1 VDSVLEAITGN
12 FWFQVAIL
20 LGVATA
26 SNFLFVRLKVPKIVG
41 LIVVGVA
48 LGPSV
53 SGFINIDQS
62 GGDDL
67 LSLLAGF
74 GAIIMLFMIGL
85 EFNIRDIYTGKNM
98 MIALGGIVLPWLG
111 GFLLA
116 EILLPD
122 SGLGASRLAQSVFVG
137 TALVATSVAITA
149 GVLREMGLL
158 SSSIAKTVLGVAVV
172 DDVLGM
178 IVLAIS
184 AGIASEG
191 GLDVENLFWISVA
204 AVLFV
209 TVGAYVGIKFFTKFI
224 GAVERRGISHGLVE
238 SGFMLALAFAF
249 LYAFVSEYIGISKI
263 VGAFIAGTS
272 FSACE
277 YRKQFK
283 QGITFLEWAFAPIFF
298 ISLGVLVDIRLPL
311 EIWFFALALAAV
323 AILSKVIGGG
333 IPARLLGMTSR
344 ESMAVGL
351 GMSPRLE
358 VAMIIALFGL
368 TEGIIDS
375 RIYSVI
381 IIMGLITVIVAPYL
395 LRRTAAKI
403 PRGPPGSPEDTV
415 CELNPG

>member
-1 VDSVLEAITGN
+1 MEAITGN

-403 PRGPPGSPEDTV
+403 PRGPPESPEDTV

>member
-1 VDSVLEAITGN
+1 
-12 FWFQVAIL
+12 
-20 LGVATA
+20 
-26 SNFLFVRLKVPKIVG
+26 
-41 LIVVGVA
+41 
-48 LGPSV
+48 
-53 SGFINIDQS
+53 
-62 GGDDL
+62 
-67 LSLLAGF
+67 
-74 GAIIMLFMIGL
+74 
-85 EFNIRDIYTGKNM
+85 
-98 MIALGGIVLPWLG
+98 
-111 GFLLA
+111 
-116 EILLPD
+116 
-122 SGLGASRLAQSVFVG
+122 
-137 TALVATSVAITA
+137 
-149 GVLREMGLL
+149 MGLL

-403 PRGPPGSPEDTV
+403 PRGPPESPEDTV

>member
-1 VDSVLEAITGN
+1 MADFLWADIAGN

-20 LGVATA
+20 LGVATV
-26 SNFLFVRLKVPKIVG
+26 SNFLFVRLRIPKIVG
-41 LIVVGVA
+41 LILVGVI

-53 SGFINIDQS
+53 SGFISIDQS
-62 GGDDL
+62 SENEL
-67 LSLLAGF
+67 LTLLAGF

-85 EFNIRDIYTGKNM
+85 EFNIREIYTGKNVL
-98 MIALGGIVLPWLG
+98 IALGGIILPWAG

-116 EILLPD
+116 ELLLPD
-122 SGLGASRLAQSVFVG
+122 PGLAAGKLAQSVFVG

-191 GLDVENLFWISVA
+191 GLDVENLIWISIA
-204 AVLFV
+204 AVAFV
-209 TVGAYVGIKFFTKFI
+209 TLGAYVGIKFFTRII
-224 GAVERRGISHGLVE
+224 GEVERRGISYGLVE
-238 SGFMLALAFAF
+238 SGFLLALAFAF

-272 FSACE
+272 FSGCQ
-277 YRKQFK
+277 YRKQFM

-311 EIWFFALALAAV
+311 EIWAFALALAAV
-323 AILSKVIGGG
+323 AILSKVLGGG
-333 IPARLLGMTSR
+333 IPARLLGMTNR
-344 ESMAVGL
+344 ESLAVGF

-368 TEGIIDS
+368 TEEIIDS

-381 IIMGLITVIVAPYL
+381 IIMGLITVLVAPYL

-403 PRGPPGSPEDTV
+403 PKGPPESAEAV
-415 CELNPG
+415 CEV

>member
-403 PRGPPGSPEDTV
+403 PRGPPESPEDTV

>member
-1 VDSVLEAITGN
+1 MEAITGN

-122 SGLGASRLAQSVFVG
+122 SGLGATRLAQSVFVG

-224 GAVERRGISHGLVE
+224 GAVERRGISYGLVE

-272 FSACE
+272 FSGCE

-403 PRGPPGSPEDTV
+403 PRGPPGSPEDAV

>member
-1 VDSVLEAITGN
+1 MEAITGN

>member
-1 VDSVLEAITGN
+1 
-12 FWFQVAIL
+12 
-20 LGVATA
+20 
-26 SNFLFVRLKVPKIVG
+26 
-41 LIVVGVA
+41 
-48 LGPSV
+48 
-53 SGFINIDQS
+53 
-62 GGDDL
+62 
-67 LSLLAGF
+67 
-74 GAIIMLFMIGL
+74 
-85 EFNIRDIYTGKNM
+85 M

-403 PRGPPGSPEDTV
+403 PRGPPESPEDTV

>member
-1 VDSVLEAITGN
+1 MVDFQLGDITGN
-12 FWFQVAIL
+12 FWFQVAVL

-41 LIVVGVA
+41 LIVVGVI

-53 SGFINIDQS
+53 SGFVDIDQS

-67 LSLLAGF
+67 LTLLAGF

-85 EFNIRDIYTGKNM
+85 EFNIRDIYTGRNM
-98 MIALGGIVLPWLG
+98 LIALGGIILPWLG

-116 EILLPD
+116 ELLLPD
-122 SGLGASRLAQSVFVG
+122 SGLAAGKLAQSVFVG

-191 GLDVENLFWISVA
+191 GLDVENLAWISIA
-204 AVLFV
+204 AVAFV
-209 TVGAYVGIKFFTKFI
+209 TLGAYLGIKFFTKVI
-224 GAVERRGISHGLVE
+224 SAVERRGISHGLVE

-272 FSACE
+272 FAGCQ
-277 YRKQFK
+277 YRKQFM

-311 EIWFFALALAAV
+311 EIWLFALVLAAV

-344 ESMAVGL
+344 ESLAVGL

-381 IIMGLITVIVAPYL
+381 IIMGLITVLVAPYL
-395 LRRTAAKI
+395 LRRTAARI
-403 PRGPPGSPEDTV
+403 PRGPPDSEEAV
-415 CELNPG
+415 CEVNAN

>member
-1 VDSVLEAITGN
+1 MEAITGN

-224 GAVERRGISHGLVE
+224 GAVERRGISYGLVE

-272 FSACE
+272 FSGCE

-375 RIYSVI
+375 SIYSVI

-403 PRGPPGSPEDTV
+403 PRGPPGSPEDAV